1 MEFEQTVTVFDDI
14 ELLVKGNYESSKGSK
29 DEPPYFECDVYGVY
43 AISGQE
49 ITDIISERVM
59 KIIEDKLAEILP

>member
-1 MEFEQTVTVFDDI
+1 MEFEKVVTVFDDI
-14 ELLVKGNYESSKGSK
+14 QLLVKGNYESSKGSR

-49 ITDIISERVM
+49 ITDIVSERVM
-59 KIIEDKLAEILP
+59 KMIECKLAEILP